1 MTSPRPPGLQ
11 PTLLTIPDDWTPE
24 TALAVFTLIDDLRDQ
39 IWSAYAAA
47 IQAELQSE
55 LDGR

>member
-1 MTSPRPPGLQ
+1 MTPPRPPGLQ
-11 PTLLTIPDDWTPE
+11 PRLLTIPDDWTPE

-47 IQAELQSE
+47 IQDELQHQLGE
-55 LDGR
+55 R